1 MTSAQQSL
9 VLTALAVGDSL
20 GMPFETW
27 PADHPK
33 LLAWTGGYGRSEHHN
48 LNPGQYTDDTQ
59 MARALAESL
68 IACRGFN
75 GRDVM
80 DRYLALFETGIR
92 GIGTAT
98 RRALTRY
105 KANPGKPAG
114 QRGTLGNGPVMR
126 CAPIGVAF
134 RNDPGMARR
143 IAQEEA
149 LLTHDNLNVAQAA
162 GAIAAMVA
170 WLLTVSD
177 RDPRSA
183 LRIASSFTLDC
194 TQNTPFAEGL
204 RVALCDIRSP
214 HIQGGAVHTAVVAIA
229 CLIRST
235 SHRDAVETA
244 IRLGGDTDTNGAV
257 AGALAGACYGEVD
270 ADLIEGLEDHDA
282 ILELDRKLF
291 DMELS

>member
-1 MTSAQQSL
+1 MTAVRQSL
-9 VLTALAVGDSL
+9 VLTGLAVGDSL

-33 LLAWTGGYGRSEHHN
+33 LLAWTGGYERSEHHN

-75 GRDVM
+75 ERDVM

-105 KANPGKPAG
+105 KSNPDKPSG

-134 RNDPGMARR
+134 RHDPGLART
-143 IAQEEA
+143 IAHHEA
-149 LLTHDNLNVAQAA
+149 WLTHASLDVAAAA
-162 GAIAAMVA
+162 GAVAAMVA
-170 WLLTVSD
+170 WLLTTADAPNKLVM
-177 RDPRSA
+177 A
-183 LRIASSFTLDC
+183 TMFTSDC
-194 TQNTPFAEGL
+194 THNTSFAEGL
-204 RVALCDIRSP
+204 RLGLCDPTSS
-214 HIQGGAVHTAVVAIA
+214 HIQRGAVQTAVIAINS
-229 CLIRST
+229 LLRSKN
-235 SHRDAVETA
+235 HRETVETA
-244 IRLGGDTDTNGAV
+244 IRLGGDTDTNAAV
-257 AGALAGACYGEVD
+257 AGALAGACYGVVD
-270 ADLIEGLEDHDA
+270 AGLIEGLEDHEA

-291 DMELS
+291 DLELSS